1 VRPAA
6 ARPLQPPDRRQALA
20 AREERVPDKRSKVR
34 LNARRGDA
42 WLTRTVRCGNREL
55 DIERARV
62 L

>member
-6 ARPLQPPDRRQALA
+6 ARPPQHPDRRQALA
-20 AREERVPDKRSKVR
+20 GREQRVPDKRSKVR
-34 LNARRGDA
+34 LNARRADA